1 MSHRRIV
8 ILGGFGF
15 GNLGDDLILRSALLE
30 LRRTLKDAEIAV
42 LSNNPHE
49 TRERHAEITIF
60 SPEALFRQI
69 ILRVLSRISNSY
81 RKYVLQIPPDS
92 FRRLLVS
99 IRDADLVVSLG
110 GGYLNDYSKFL
121 THSRLCELIFF
132 GLCHKRLVLIG
143 HEIGPLRRI
152 TLRLMARLA
161 FKFAA
166 YVTVRDER
174 SLQTLSGL
182 GLPSEKFSVTA
193 DESWAYE
200 PRAARESGLDV
211 IVQGEPVFAVNL
223 MPFEVL
229 TNVPSVTGIG
239 DVDAE
244 RANERM
250 LSGLASWL
258 SSQTVK
264 PQRIVFLSMSAGDAK
279 LASRLEETLERRIP
293 VEIISDLDSQYRAL
307 GRSQVV
313 LSMRMH
319 PIIMAAQMK
328 VPAIAIATLAKID
341 ATMKELGLADYVVPA
356 IFDAQR
362 TQDAFDR
369 ALKNKRRIRA
379 VIEESIEGLRRRA
392 RLNTGV
398 VYKLITGRIS

>member
-1 MSHRRIV
+1 LSHRRIV

-398 VYKLITGRIS
+398 VYKLITGRTS

>member
-1 MSHRRIV
+1 LSHRRIV

-264 PQRIVFLSMSAGDAK
+264 PQRIAFLSMSAGDAK

-398 VYKLITGRIS
+398 VYKLITGRTS

>member
-398 VYKLITGRIS
+398 VYKLITGRTS